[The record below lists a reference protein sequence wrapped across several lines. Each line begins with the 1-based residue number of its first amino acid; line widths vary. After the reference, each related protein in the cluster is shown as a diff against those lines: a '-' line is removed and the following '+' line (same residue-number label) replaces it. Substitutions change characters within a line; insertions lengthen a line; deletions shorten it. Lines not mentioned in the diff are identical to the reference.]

1 MSIIDFSVPV
11 HRSLHQRDLLAGVP
25 HLALLVL
32 VIFTIVTVYMAQLYW
47 FLPVVVV
54 LYIAMRLM
62 TKRDPFL
69 LDIVLHSVTQDDYLI
84 P

>member
-1 MSIIDFSVPV
+1 MGVTDFSVPV

-25 HLALLVL
+25 HIALLVL
-32 VIFTIVTVYMAQLYW
+32 LMFGIVTVYMAQLYW
-47 FLPVVVV
+47 FTPVVIV
-54 LYIAMRLM
+54 LYIVMRLL

-69 LDIVLHSVTQDDYLI
+69 LDIIFISIVQDDYLI

>member
-1 MSIIDFSVPV
+1 MSVIDFSVPV
-11 HRSLHQRDLLAGVP
+11 HRSLHQRDLIAGVP

-32 VIFTIVTVYMAQLYW
+32 VVFAIATVYMAQLYW

-54 LYIAMRLM
+54 LYIAMRAM

-69 LDIVLHSVTQDDYLI
+69 PDIILQSITQDDYLI

>member
-1 MSIIDFSVPV
+1 MSVIEFSVPV

-25 HLALLVL
+25 HIALLALLM
-32 VIFTIVTVYMAQLYW
+32 FGIVTVYMAQLYW
-47 FLPVVVV
+47 FAPVVII
-54 LYIAMRLM
+54 LYIVMRLL

-69 LDIVLHSVTQDDYLI
+69 LDIIFISIVQDDYLI

>member
-11 HRSLHQRDLLAGVP
+11 HRSLHQRDLIAGVP
-25 HLALLVL
+25 HLALLAL
-32 VIFTIVTVYMAQLYW
+32 VIFAIITVYMAQLYW

-54 LYIAMRLM
+54 LYVAMRLM

-69 LDIVLHSVTQDDYLI
+69 LDIVLQSITQDDYLI